1 MLPGRRYPLAAVY
14 VLIFLGAYAFM
25 IIDSYVTPASF
36 AGIWLVP
43 VTAPWSL
50 IVVFFLPE
58 WPRPFFDLFFFAA
71 AGVNTLLIGALE
83 RLRARRDNR

>member
-1 MLPGRRYPLAAVY
+1 MAHRRHHPRRTGTSPPTTTGPVRKPH
-14 VLIFLGAYAFM
+14 
-25 IIDSYVTPASF
+25 SYVTPASF

-83 RLRARRDNR
+83 HRLRTRRDNR